1 MKHLNGLIAPDSG
14 HISVDGKIINKLK
27 FSDLEKMR
35 SKISMVFQFG
45 ALFDSMSVFENIEMP
60 LEKMSPLNKE
70 ERHKRIFEVL
80 EEVGMGGTHD
90 KYPSELS
97 GGMKKRVG
105 IARAIAVKPK
115 YILYD
120 EPTTGLDPIMANS
133 INRLISKLHTLER
146 VTSIIVTHDM
156 ETVFHV
162 ANKVIMINQGSIHFD
177 GTPEELL
184 NSNDEFIRDFIR
196 VDANKKG
203 ELYG

>member
-1 MKHLNGLIAPDSG
+1 
-14 HISVDGKIINKLK
+14 
-27 FSDLEKMR
+27 
-35 SKISMVFQFG
+35 
-45 ALFDSMSVFENIEMP
+45 
-60 LEKMSPLNKE
+60 MSPLNKE
-70 ERHKRIFEVL
+70 ERHSRILEVL
-80 EEVGMGGTHD
+80 EEGGMEGTHD
-90 KYPSELS
+90 KYPSVLS

-105 IARAIAVKPK
+105 IARAIAVRPK

-133 INRLISKLHTLER
+133 INRLISKLHTLEK

-156 ETVFHV
+156 ETVFNV

-184 NSNDEFIRDFIR
+184 NSKDEFIRDFIR

-203 ELYG
+203 KLYGE

>member
-1 MKHLNGLIAPDSG
+1 LIYPDSG

-27 FSDLEKMR
+27 FYELEKMR

-60 LEKMSPLNKE
+60 LEKMSLMNKE
-70 ERHKRIFEVL
+70 ERAARIYDVL
-80 EEVGMGGTHD
+80 KEVGMEGTHNKFPD
-90 KYPSELS
+90 ELS

-133 INRLISKLHTLER
+133 INKLISKLHTLES
-146 VTSIIVTHDM
+146 VTSIIVTHEMD
-156 ETVFHV
+156 TVFNV
-162 ANKVIMINQGSIHFD
+162 ANRVIMINDGEIRFNGSPD
-177 GTPEELL
+177 ELL
-184 NSNDEFIRDFIR
+184 SSEDEMVKQFIR
-196 VDANKKG
+196 VNTHKKG
-203 ELYG
+203 KSYD

>member
-1 MKHLNGLIAPDSG
+1 MIYPDSG

-27 FSDLEKMR
+27 FFELEKMR

-60 LEKMSPLNKE
+60 LEKMSLMNKE
-70 ERHKRIFEVL
+70 ERAARIYDVL
-80 EEVGMGGTHD
+80 KEVGMEGTHNKFPD
-90 KYPSELS
+90 ELS

-133 INRLISKLHTLER
+133 INKLISKLHTLES
-146 VTSIIVTHDM
+146 VTSIIVTHEMD
-156 ETVFHV
+156 TVFNV
-162 ANKVIMINQGSIHFD
+162 ANRVIMINDGEIRFNGSPD
-177 GTPEELL
+177 ELL
-184 NSNDEFIRDFIR
+184 SSEDEMVKQFIR
-196 VDANKKG
+196 VNTHKKG
-203 ELYG
+203 KSYD

>member
-1 MKHLNGLIAPDSG
+1 MNGLILPDSG

-35 SKISMVFQFG
+35 SKIAMVFQFG

-60 LEKMSPLNKE
+60 LEKMSLLNKE
-70 ERHKRIFEVL
+70 ERQERIFEVL
-80 EEVGMGGTHD
+80 EEVGMEGSHD

-133 INRLISKLHTLER
+133 INNLISKLHTLES
-146 VTSIIVTHDM
+146 VTSIIVTHEM
-156 ETVFHV
+156 ETVFNV
-162 ANKVIMINQGSIHFD
+162 ANKVIMINDGMIRFN
-177 GTPEELL
+177 GTPDELL
-184 NSNDEFIRDFIR
+184 GSDDEIVQKFIR
-196 VDANKKG
+196 VNANKKG
-203 ELYG
+203 KRYD

>member
-1 MKHLNGLIAPDSG
+1 MIYPDSG

-27 FSDLEKMR
+27 FYELEKMR

-60 LEKMSPLNKE
+60 LEKMSLMNKE
-70 ERHKRIFEVL
+70 ERAARIYDVL
-80 EEVGMGGTHD
+80 KEVGMEGTHNKFPD
-90 KYPSELS
+90 ELS

-133 INRLISKLHTLER
+133 INKLISKLHTLEK
-146 VTSIIVTHDM
+146 VTSIIVTHEMD
-156 ETVFHV
+156 TVFNV
-162 ANKVIMINQGSIHFD
+162 ANRVIMINDGEIRFNGS
-177 GTPEELL
+177 PKELL
-184 NSNDEFIRDFIR
+184 SSNDAMVQQFIR
-196 VDANKKG
+196 VNTHNKGKS
-203 ELYG
+203 YD